1 MGLFLCLFLF
11 SVALLPRG
19 VSLALRGAPRSG
31 ATWQCLGVPGV
42 VYLPPPETPA
52 ASFPHRVFYSL
63 LPALCFCLF
72 TEAGVQQTQPG
83 HRRDL
88 GGESQASQCHVVG
101 APHVGLE
108 RLSGSILRERNPS
121 PSKAGAARGAHVI
134 RSLSPSLEGGAWS
147 SSRVQLGR
155 RGSFYGIN
163 QRTQFLSLFP
173 HLCLSEP
180 LPGHWLPGKRI

>member
-1 MGLFLCLFLF
+1 M
-11 SVALLPRG
+11 
-19 VSLALRGAPRSG
+19 
-31 ATWQCLGVPGV
+31 PGV
-42 VYLPPPETPA
+42 VYPPPPETPA
-52 ASFPHRVFYSL
+52 ASFPHKSLLFSL

-72 TEAGVQQTQPG
+72 TEADVQQTQPG

-88 GGESQASQCHVVG
+88 GGESQTSQCHVVG

-108 RLSGSILRERNPS
+108 LALRFHPRRERNPS
-121 PSKAGAARGAHVI
+121 PSKAGAARGGHVI
-134 RSLSPSLEGGAWS
+134 REPVPIFGG
-147 SSRVQLGR
+147 RVRVVIADGWQLGG

-180 LPGHWLPGKRI
+180 LPGHWLPGKRDLIPRSGMESIMRFSSQSS